1 MNVAAHC
8 EDPLFHSVSRRA
20 AEWSGFYGAKDGQLA
35 IQADL
40 ATNDT
45 PGLWR
50 ISVRELASG
59 RQRDA
64 YMRVAR

>member
-1 MNVAAHC
+1 MNVAAHG

-20 AEWSGFYGAKDGQLA
+20 AEWSGYYGAKDGQLD
-35 IQADL
+35 IQAEL
-40 ATNDT
+40 ATNDI

-59 RQRDA
+59 LKGNA
-64 YMRVAR
+64 YVAVGR